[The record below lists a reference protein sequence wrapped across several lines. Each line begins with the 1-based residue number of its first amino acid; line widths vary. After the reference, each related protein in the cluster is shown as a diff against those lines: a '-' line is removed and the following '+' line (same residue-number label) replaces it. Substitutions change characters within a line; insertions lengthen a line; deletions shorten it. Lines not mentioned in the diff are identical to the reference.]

1 MMARNR
7 YPQKENKNLMV
18 DKTALKAV
26 AAPFFNNGFC
36 RGKETRHGFMLYN
49 PNDFLGHTLDKYG
62 EWGYSEIEILKQLIK
77 PGFIILD
84 VGANIGTHTL
94 SFARLVGDGG
104 FVYAFEPQ
112 RLLFEFLCAN
122 IALNNFLNVFPM
134 MVGVSDTQG
143 EIVVPLVNPNTQANA
158 GAINIE
164 GHSSGDSVRLV
175 TIDSLKLTRCNLL
188 KIDVEG
194 MERKVLLG
202 ARETINQNRPILF
215 VENNTPEN
223 SSNLI
228 ELLFEM
234 KYNCWWFFTNYI
246 NKEDIQ
252 GRPFKPGEGFKPD
265 YNLLCIPAE
274 NTINVAGF
282 QPVLGSDDTGEK
294 AIARIMGGKNQ
305 P

>member
-1 MMARNR
+1 MARNR
-7 YPQKENKNLMV
+7 YSQKENKNLTF
-18 DKTALKAV
+18 DKSALKPV
-26 AAPFFNNGFC
+26 TMPFFNNGFC

-49 PNDFLGHTLDKYG
+49 PNDFLGQTLEKYG
-62 EWGYSEIEILKQLIK
+62 EWGYSEIDILKQLIK
-77 PGFIILD
+77 PGFVILD

-94 SFARLVGDGG
+94 SFASLTGEVG

-122 IALNNFLNVFPM
+122 IALNNLLNVFPIM
-134 MVGVSDTQG
+134 AGISDTQG
-143 EIVVPLVNPNTQANA
+143 EIIVPLVNPYTQANA

-164 GHSSGDSVRLV
+164 GHASGDSVRLM
-175 TIDSLKLTRCNLL
+175 TIDSLQLARCNLI
-188 KIDVEG
+188 KVDVEG

-202 ARETINQNRPILF
+202 ARQTINQHRPLLF

-223 SSNLI
+223 SAKLL
-228 ELLFEM
+228 ELLFEL
-234 KYNCWWFFTNYI
+234 KYNCWWFFTEYV

-265 YNLLCIPAE
+265 YNLLCIPVE
-274 NTINVAGF
+274 NSINVTGF

-294 AIARIMGGKNQ
+294 AIGRIITEKKQTG
-305 P
+305 